1 MWEVVPLKEITVG
14 FLFSAGMLLV
24 VISKFALVPSIVG
37 RSAALLAMLL
47 FAILCSLNCM
57 SIAVWERDLDR
68 AQRKHSIATRCPGIG
83 VSIRIFCI
91 VVAVAARLL
100 AAVASS
106 LLPIAISLSLGAAL
120 LAILHFASI
129 GNDERTALADLVLLT
144 PVVFFF
150 AKLLS

>member
-1 MWEVVPLKEITVG
+1 MG
-14 FLFSAGMLLV
+14 SSSA
-24 VISKFALVPSIVG
+24 
-37 RSAALLAMLL
+37 
-47 FAILCSLNCM
+47 
-57 SIAVWERDLDR
+57 ERDYRGIFVFGRDGACCDLQIRAGTVNCGTLGGAAGYVALCHFVFPQLHEHCSVGTGSGSSTAKALDR
-68 AQRKHSIATRCPGIG
+68 YPMPRHWRFDTNLLHCRGSGR
-83 VSIRIFCI
+83 
-91 VVAVAARLL
+91 AVA